1 MSNMQAIIWF
11 FPIVFI
17 IHDFEE
23 IIFIQSW
30 INKNRY
36 YLSEKFPKLSKNLFP
51 HFDNITAA
59 SFAFGVAEEFILI
72 IIITIISY
80 KTNWFNLWIGLFIA
94 FTTHLII
101 HCFQALIIRKYVPA
115 IVTSII
121 FLPICINIIKSI
133 AKVYTSNI
141 IISYSVLGFII
152 MLVNLY
158 IAHKCMDLFSEQLL
172 MYKH

>member
-1 MSNMQAIIWF
+1 MGNMQAIIWF
-11 FPIVFI
+11 FPILFI

-30 INKNRY
+30 ISKNRY
-36 YLSEKFPKLSKNLFP
+36 YLCEKFPTLSKKLLP
-51 HFDNITAA
+51 HFDNITTA

-101 HCFQALIIRKYVPA
+101 HCFQVLIIRKYVPA

-121 FLPICINIIKSI
+121 VLPICINVIKSI
-133 AKVYTSNI
+133 AKMYILNI
-141 IISYSVLGFII
+141 IILYSVLGLII

-158 IAHKCMDLFSEQLL
+158 IVHKCMDVFA
-172 MYKH
+172 K

>member
-30 INKNRY
+30 ISKNRY
-36 YLSEKFPKLSKNLFP
+36 YLCEKFPTLSKKLLP
-51 HFDNITAA
+51 HFDNITTA

-72 IIITIISY
+72 MIITTISY
-80 KTNWFNLWIGLFIA
+80 KINWFNLWIGLFIA

-101 HCFQALIIRKYVPA
+101 HCFQALIIKKYIPA

-121 FLPICINIIKSI
+121 FLPICINMIKSI
-133 AKVYTSNI
+133 VQMYALNI

-158 IAHKCMDLFSEQLL
+158 IAHKGMDVFAKYISRC
-172 MYKH
+172 KH